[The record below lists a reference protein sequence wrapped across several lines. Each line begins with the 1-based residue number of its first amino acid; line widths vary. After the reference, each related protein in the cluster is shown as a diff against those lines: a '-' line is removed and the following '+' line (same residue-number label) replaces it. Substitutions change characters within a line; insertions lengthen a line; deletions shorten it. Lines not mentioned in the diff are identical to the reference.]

1 MIVKGVI
8 SMDDFKFLNM
18 NKTKIFKKILFAL
31 PLFMLAGCEEF
42 LSTEPDS
49 TRATINTPQQV
60 SQLLTTAYPQGGYV
74 VFAESMSDN
83 VADKGIGED
92 DKTNRAS
99 FLFEEVE
106 ATVDE
111 QDSPDQYWAECYR
124 AISVAN
130 QALDIISKSSNPS
143 QYDAQRGE
151 ALVARAYAHFMLV
164 NFFSKFFDPSQPNT
178 EPGVP
183 YVTEPETI
191 VLKKYERGTVSS
203 VYQKIEQDLVEG
215 LPLISDGSYTIPK
228 YHFNRAAAN
237 AFAARFYLVKRD
249 YPKVVQYANAVFPGS
264 SIVDNLRPWNT
275 TYSSL
280 SPQELYNTYSRA
292 SQNANLM
299 LVETASLFG
308 RHVARY
314 RFGMNFQKWQEI
326 SASENIINDSPGWSY
341 PLYSQGDNNYLIPK
355 LNEYFVRESVNAEIG
370 QPYVMLPIFTAEEV
384 LFNRAEA
391 NAFLGNTAASLADLN
406 LFVSK
411 RVGGYQPAKHTVT
424 AASIRRFFGP
434 VNLRDG
440 IISTILSF
448 KRVEFVQ
455 EGMRWFDLQR
465 YALPVTHQTVNGG
478 TLTVQGNDPRRIL
491 QIPQS
496 ATLAGIEQNKR

>member
-1 MIVKGVI
+1 
-8 SMDDFKFLNM
+8 M
-18 NKTKIFKKILFAL
+18 NKTKIFKKILFTL
-31 PLFMLAGCEEF
+31 PVLILSGCEDF

-49 TRATINTPQQV
+49 TRATISTPAQV
-60 SQLLTTAYPQGGYV
+60 SQLLTTAYPQGSYV

-83 VADKGIGED
+83 VADKGVGED

-99 FLFEEVE
+99 YLFEEVE
-106 ATVDE
+106 ASVDE

-124 AISVAN
+124 SVSVAN
-130 QALDIISKSSNPS
+130 QALDIISKSSDPS
-143 QYDAQRGE
+143 QYTAQRGE
-151 ALVARAYAHFMLV
+151 ALLARAYAHFMLV
-164 NFFSKFFDPSQPNT
+164 NYFSKFFDPTQPNT
-178 EPGVP
+178 EPGIP
-183 YVTEPETI
+183 YVTEPETV
-191 VLKKYERGTVSS
+191 VLKKYERKTVAS
-203 VYQKIEQDLVEG
+203 VYQMIEADLLEG

-249 YPKVVQYANAVFPGS
+249 YAKVVQYANEVFPGS
-264 SIVDNLRPWNT
+264 SVADNLRPWNT

-292 SQNANLM
+292 SQNANLL
-299 LVETASLFG
+299 LVETASLYG
-308 RHVARY
+308 RNVAQY
-314 RFGMNFQKWQEI
+314 RFGMNFRKWQEI
-326 SASENIINDSPGWSY
+326 SAGENIINESPGWSY

-411 RVGGYQPAKHTVT
+411 RVDNYVATRHTVT
-424 AASIRRFFGP
+424 AASIRRFFGTSN
-434 VNLRDG
+434 VRDG
-440 IISTILSF
+440 IINTILSF

-465 YALPVTHQTVNGG
+465 YALPVTHQAVNGSAI
-478 TLTVQGNDPRRIL
+478 TVPANDPKRIL